1 MGTADAHVQVMRRGL
16 TQSDL
21 KITAVEGEQRCLRSP
36 ATRGNRLNSYLT
48 GVFLNFL
55 CKVTVKLL
63 SLNRNEKTQSTLD
76 HFWLSQMQ

>member
-48 GVFLNFL
+48 GFF
-55 CKVTVKLL
+55 
-63 SLNRNEKTQSTLD
+63 
-76 HFWLSQMQ
+76 F

>member
-36 ATRGNRLNSYLT
+36 ATRGNRPNSYLT
-48 GVFLNFL
+48 VFCFFF
-55 CKVTVKLL
+55 V
-63 SLNRNEKTQSTLD
+63 QS
-76 HFWLSQMQ
+76 HSQTIITEQK

>member
-21 KITAVEGEQRCLRSP
+21 KITGVEGEQRCLRSP

-48 GVFLNFL
+48 GFF
-55 CKVTVKLL
+55 
-63 SLNRNEKTQSTLD
+63 
-76 HFWLSQMQ
+76 

>member
-48 GVFLNFL
+48 GFFFKFFV
-55 CKVTVKLL
+55 
-63 SLNRNEKTQSTLD
+63 QS
-76 HFWLSQMQ
+76 HSQTIITEQK

>member
-21 KITAVEGEQRCLRSP
+21 KITAVEGEPRCLRSP

-48 GVFLNFL
+48 GVFFYFL

>member
-48 GVFLNFL
+48 GFFFLFF
-55 CKVTVKLL
+55 V
-63 SLNRNEKTQSTLD
+63 QS
-76 HFWLSQMQ
+76 HSQTIITEQK